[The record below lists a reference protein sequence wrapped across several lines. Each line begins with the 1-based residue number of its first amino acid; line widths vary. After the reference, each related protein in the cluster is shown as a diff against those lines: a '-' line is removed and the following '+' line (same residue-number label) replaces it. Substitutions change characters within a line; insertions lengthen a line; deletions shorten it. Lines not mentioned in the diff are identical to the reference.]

1 MKSRFLM
8 VGLVLLVFFV
18 ISFLTNILGAL
29 NPGIKESFDLE
40 FSSLGFMTLAF
51 FSAYGIMSIPSGMLV
66 EKYKEKKV
74 MLLAFVLASLGAFAF
89 ALAPSFAMFLVSL
102 FLIGTG
108 MAMLQVAINPLL
120 REAGGEEHFAF
131 YSVLGQLFFGA
142 AGVAGPYLF
151 TFLVENVGNEN
162 ATGLVGLLTSLV
174 PTSMAWVS
182 IYWVFAVVAFLM
194 VVIILVYK
202 FPEVELKEDE
212 KAGEWSVFKDLF
224 KNKTVIAFFV
234 GIFCYVGFE
243 QGVSFWISQFLE
255 TYHNVDPD
263 TIGAAA
269 VGNFWGLLTL
279 GCFFGLVL
287 LKFVDSKKILVV
299 FSAFAFISLTVAL
312 FGSKDVAIIAFPMVG
327 FFASV
332 MWSIV
337 FSLALNS
344 MKSHHGS
351 VAGILCTGIVGGAI
365 APFVVGWLGDV
376 FGLKAGMFFNYITL
390 AYIFSIGIWANPLVK
405 NKTIKTKSKTIET
418 PVKSGF
424 DDEIVE
430 VETIN

>member
-1 MKSRFLM
+1 M
-8 VGLVLLVFFV
+8 LVFFV

-74 MLLAFVLASLGAFAF
+74 MLFAFILASIGAFSFAF
-89 ALAPSFAMFLVSL
+89 APSFAVFLTSL

-120 REAGGEEHFAF
+120 REAGGEENFAF

-142 AGVAGPYLF
+142 AGVAGPFLF
-151 TFLVENVGNEN
+151 SYLVENLGKEN
-162 ATGLVGLLTSLV
+162 PNALIEVLTSLV
-174 PTSMAWVS
+174 PTDMTWVS
-182 IYWVFAVVAFLM
+182 IYWIFAVISFLM
-194 VVIILVYK
+194 VLIIFSVK
-202 FPEVELKEDE
+202 FPEVELKEEE
-212 KAGEWSVFKDLF
+212 KAGEWSIFKDLF
-224 KNKTVIAFFV
+224 KNKTVIAFFI

-243 QGVSFWISQFLE
+243 QGVSFWISQYLE
-255 TYHNVDPD
+255 TYHGIDPD

-269 VGNFWGLLTL
+269 VGKFWGLLTI
-279 GCFFGLVL
+279 GCFLGLVL
-287 LKFVDSKKILVV
+287 LKFIDSKKVLLT
-299 FSAFAFISLTVAL
+299 FSALAFISLTIAL
-312 FGSKDVAIIAFPMVG
+312 FGNKEMALMAFPAVG

-351 VAGILCTGIVGGAI
+351 IAGILCTGIVGGAI
-365 APFVVGWLGDV
+365 APFIVGWLSDI
-376 FGLKAGMFFNYITL
+376 FGLKFGMFFNYITL

-405 NKTIKTKSKTIET
+405 NKTIVSSKKKEEVQNNNRPI
-418 PVKSGF
+418 
-424 DDEIVE
+424 DDIVE
-430 VETIN
+430 AESIN